1 MRGKIVDERDERTN
15 EERTPELSDR
25 DGKPAQNIG
34 ESFDLI
40 HDPDENEDE
49 INNQSLE
56 EKTAKPNIATFRGIP
71 KKLHEAIKQTASDLG
86 VSPGE
91 LARYLLEVGLTRI
104 EAGEDVVSQNRSGW
118 IHAVP
123 RRRAKNTQTK
133 RQEKSKACSNHLVL
147 WCAPRSSKNHFGKE
161 AVTLEWPRGD
171 GSLFIWSG
179 LERYQK
185 GSWLLTEPIRQI
197 ATLYPGDLGEV

>member
-1 MRGKIVDERDERTN
+1 MDERDERTN

-104 EAGEDVVSQNRSGW
+104 EAGEDVVEPKFVPGGFTLYPEEGPKQ
-118 IHAVP
+118 P
-123 RRRAKNTQTK
+123 RRKGR
-133 RQEKSKACSNHLVL
+133 RKSKALQQ
-147 WCAPRSSKNHFGKE
+147 PRSYYGVPREVVKTILERSRDIG
-161 AVTLEWPRGD
+161 VTQGEMARY
-171 GSLFIWSG
+171 LFERG

-185 GSWLLTEPIRQI
+185 GELVIEPEPIRQI